1 MAAYLIVNVNVTDP
15 ERYSEYVKAVP
26 ATIAKYGG
34 RFLTR
39 GGRVEV
45 LEGSYTPR
53 RFVIVEFDSI
63 ERARAWWESDDYK
76 GPMELRRSASVADII
91 LVEGIAPPPAGAS

>member
-1 MAAYLIVNVNVTDP
+1 MAAYLIVNVTVTDP
-15 ERYSEYVKAVP
+15 ERYAEYVKAVP

-45 LEGSYTPR
+45 LEGTYTPR

-76 GPMELRRSASVADII
+76 GPMMLRRSASVADII
-91 LVEGIAPPPAGAS
+91 LVEGIAPPAAGAS